1 MTSVVPISIDGDI
14 IESGKLRNVETK
26 SSVTSIAEGVGYLK
40 SVAEK
45 RLFKNYKF
53 FDKEMWTL
61 SAMKDRIATGKL
73 YKTFIDVQKVK
84 MSDVD
89 EIISTLAL
97 V

>member
-26 SSVTSIAEGVGYLK
+26 SSVTSIAAEGVGYLK
-40 SVAEK
+40 SVANYNKK

-61 SAMKDRIATGKL
+61 SAMKDRLATGK
-73 YKTFIDVQKVK
+73 TV
-84 MSDVD
+84 
-89 EIISTLAL
+89 
-97 V
+97 